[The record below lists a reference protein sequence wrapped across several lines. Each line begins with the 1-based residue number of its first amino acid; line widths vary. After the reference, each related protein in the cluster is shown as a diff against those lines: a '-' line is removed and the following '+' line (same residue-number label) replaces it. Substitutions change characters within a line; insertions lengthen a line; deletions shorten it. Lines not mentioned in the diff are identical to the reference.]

1 MYCLFYLEIDEKSDY
16 DLCKQYTDSLCQL
29 GEMTGLKAAIACS
42 EPMTQSLLSA
52 IHAKGGILTIV
63 REDRTIQSVPRFEEL
78 VSHARGPTVVQ
89 FQLLGS
95 LRQNYDATNQFISRY

>member
-1 MYCLFYLEIDEKSDY
+1 
-16 DLCKQYTDSLCQL
+16 
-29 GEMTGLKAAIACS
+29 MTGLKAAIACS

-78 VSHARGPTVVQ
+78 VSHARGPTVV
-89 FQLLGS
+89 
-95 LRQNYDATNQFISRY
+95 